1 MEFIWE
7 FESCNFS
14 QFAQII
20 HENNANK
27 WHIKYCNSNIINYK
41 MQPDK
46 EVFDTDPEHCLN
58 AKDIQGLV

>member
-1 MEFIWE
+1 
-7 FESCNFS
+7 
-14 QFAQII
+14 
-20 HENNANK
+20 
-27 WHIKYCNSNIINYK
+27 